1 MRIASASNKH
11 FRTARRLL
19 DLTQT
24 QVAAEIGIDQGS
36 LSSFESGSRPLT
48 DRNRKKLV
56 TFLTRRM
63 QAVGIQGNLES
74 PGMALQGRQGA

>member
-1 MRIASASNKH
+1 MRMALASNKH

-19 DLTQT
+19 VLTQT

-48 DRNRKKLV
+48 ERNRKKLV
-56 TFLTRRM
+56 TFLQRRM
-63 QAVGIQGNLES
+63 QAVGIQGDLES
-74 PGMALQGRQGA
+74 TGMELQSQQRA